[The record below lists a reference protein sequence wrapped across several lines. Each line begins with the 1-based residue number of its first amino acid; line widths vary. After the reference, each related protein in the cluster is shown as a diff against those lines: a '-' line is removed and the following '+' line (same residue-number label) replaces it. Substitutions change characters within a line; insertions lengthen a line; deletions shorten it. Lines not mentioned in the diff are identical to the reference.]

1 MFNFDKEDLIAITL
15 MLAFGILFAI
25 GIGALTHTL

>member
-15 MLAFGILFAI
+15 MFAFGALFAI